1 MGHRGKATSG
11 YFALSAR
18 RVSERLNY
26 KKIDVIPI
34 SYGLL
39 RPGNAGSLANFIVG
53 ARYVARIPSV
63 AQCQSDEPERIDGKA
78 CHGKACHGKVRHGK
92 RVMALTRG
100 PIRHELLGKAQYLVT
115 PAITLQ
121 HPRDGT
127 NLQH

>member
-78 CHGKACHGKVRHGK
+78 RHGIDP
-92 RVMALTRG
+92 RTNQAGVARESPAPGNPSNNSPASSRWNESAALTFTKSG
-100 PIRHELLGKAQYLVT
+100 IQ
-115 PAITLQ
+115 
-121 HPRDGT
+121 
-127 NLQH
+127 